1 MCVKTDTEKVVRAR
15 KIVTELLLARS
26 PESEVLLGIA
36 GQLGIKRSRFPER
49 EDDCILCGLCV
60 RMCEERM
67 GKSAISFSHR
77 GIERIVAPPFGRKT
91 EACQTCG
98 ACESICPVNCID
110 IKEYSKNKPV
120 PILSG
125 FDAELG
131 GSSPAYIPFP
141 QAVPKVATIDKNTC
155 AHLLNGTCGICKE
168 ICEAGAIDYEQ
179 KEEKIDV
186 EVGSVILTPGFE
198 EFTAEKKGE
207 YGHNRYPNVYTS
219 VQFERMLSAAGPC
232 EGHVIRKSDGRE
244 AKRIAWIQ
252 CVGSRDSSCG
262 NEYCSSICC
271 MASTKQALVA
281 NEHLGSLEASIFYID
296 IRAHGKDF
304 DQYYERAN
312 AMDNICY
319 IRSIP
324 SRIIQMPGTMDLR
337 LCYVS
342 EKEGY
347 TEQEYDIVV
356 LSVGMDPKTTVSE
369 NIFRLGIELNE
380 FGFCATDRL
389 HPLTTSKPGVFVAG
403 AFQEPKDIPET
414 VMQASAAVS
423 MSMELLSSARNSM
436 ITSKEYPP
444 EHDVTDEEARIG
456 VFVCHCGINIASVV
470 DVLRVVEEVKK
481 QPGVVMV
488 THTMFTCSDASLS
501 EIREMITEHRLNRIV
516 VASCTP
522 RTHEELFRE
531 TLKESGLNPYLFEL
545 ANIRDQCSWVHY
557 AVPGDATDKAIEL
570 VKMSIARAR
579 NLVPLGGE
587 SIPINQSA
595 CVIGGGVS
603 GMTAALSLA
612 NQGFAV
618 NLVECKPMLAGNL
631 ININSTLEQESL
643 DNFRTGLI
651 DSVKNNPNVN
661 LFLESKVTSVKGHV
675 GNFSVVLTKNEIET
689 EIQCG
694 AIIVAT
700 GATPAKTGEYQYGK
714 AENVLTQVEFE
725 KRLSDTGFEDN
736 DRNIVMIQC
745 VGSRNDDTP
754 YCSRICCSM
763 AIKNAL
769 KVKKLNPTSNVYV
782 LYRDIRTYGFREL
795 YYKEARQAGVVFI
808 HYDRDNLPV
817 VSESDGQ
824 VNKISVESPDFS
836 DIVAI
841 ETDLLVLST
850 GIQAEKGN
858 AALSNMLKVPLN
870 DNGFYVEAHLKLRP
884 VDFATEGIFLCGL
897 AHSPKFIDENISQAK
912 AAAARAATILSKT
925 HREVGAQVSR
935 VNQEMCISCM
945 TCVKAC
951 PYGAPFFNA
960 DNKAEVAGVKCMG
973 CGICASECPAM
984 AIQLNHFHSDH
995 FNTMIKELSLS
1006 TDRNPARKE

>member
-1 MCVKTDTEKVVRAR
+1 
-15 KIVTELLLARS
+15 
-26 PESEVLLGIA
+26 
-36 GQLGIKRSRFPER
+36 
-49 EDDCILCGLCV
+49 
-60 RMCEERM
+60 
-67 GKSAISFSHR
+67 
-77 GIERIVAPPFGRKT
+77 
-91 EACQTCG
+91 
-98 ACESICPVNCID
+98 
-110 IKEYSKNKPV
+110 
-120 PILSG
+120 
-125 FDAELG
+125 
-131 GSSPAYIPFP
+131 
-141 QAVPKVATIDKNTC
+141 
-155 AHLLNGTCGICKE
+155 
-168 ICEAGAIDYEQ
+168 
-179 KEEKIDV
+179 
-186 EVGSVILTPGFE
+186 
-198 EFTAEKKGE
+198 
-207 YGHNRYPNVYTS
+207 
-219 VQFERMLSAAGPC
+219 MLSAAGPC
-232 EGHVIRKSDGRE
+232 EGHVIRKSDGKE

-281 NEHLGSLEASIFYID
+281 NEHLNGLEASIFYID

-312 AMDNICY
+312 AIDNIHY

-324 SRIIQMPGTMDLR
+324 SRIIQMPKSLDLR
-337 LCYVS
+337 LCYVV
-342 EKEGY
+342 EQKGY

-369 NIFRLGIELNE
+369 SIFKLGIELNE
-380 FGFCATDRL
+380 FGFCSTDRL

-414 VMQASAAVS
+414 VMQASAAAS
-423 MSMELLSSARNSM
+423 MSMELLSSVRNTL
-436 ITSKEYPP
+436 ITRKEYPP
-444 EHDVTDEEARIG
+444 EHDVTDEQARIG

-481 QPGVVMV
+481 QPGVALV

-501 EIREMITEHRLNRIV
+501 EIKEMIIEHRLNRIV

-522 RTHEELFRE
+522 RTHEQLFRE
-531 TLKESGLNPYLFEL
+531 TLKETGLNPYLFEL
-545 ANIRDQCSWVHY
+545 ANIRDQCSWVHS
-557 AVPGDATDKAIEL
+557 AVPADATDKAVEL
-570 VKMSIARAR
+570 VKMSIARAKY
-579 NLVPLGGE
+579 LVPLGGE

-595 CVIGGGVS
+595 LVIGGGVS

-612 NQGFAV
+612 NQGFTV
-618 NLVECKPMLAGNL
+618 TLVERKPVLAGNL
-631 ININSTLEQESL
+631 MNINSTLEQESL
-643 DNFRTGLI
+643 DDFRTGII
-651 DSVKNNPNVN
+651 DSVKNNKNIN
-661 LFLESKVTSVKGHV
+661 LYLESKVTGINGHI
-675 GNFSVVLTKNEIET
+675 GNFTVTLTKKET
-689 EIQCG
+689 ETDIQCG

-700 GATPAKTGEYQYGK
+700 GATPAKTEEYYYGK
-714 AENVLTQVEFE
+714 AENVITQTGFE
-725 KRLSDTGFEDN
+725 KRLSDNIFEEN

-754 YCSRICCSM
+754 YCSRTCCSM
-763 AIKNAL
+763 AVKNAL

-782 LYRDIRTYGFREL
+782 LYRDMRTYGFREL

-808 HYDRDNLPV
+808 HYDRENLPV
-817 VSESDGQ
+817 VSESDGL
-824 VNKISVESPDFS
+824 VNKISIKSPDFS
-836 DIVAI
+836 ETVEI

-850 GIQAEKGN
+850 GIQAEKDN
-858 AALSNMLKVPLN
+858 PTLSNMLKVPLN

-935 VNQEMCISCM
+935 VNQDLCISCM

-951 PYGAPFFNA
+951 PYSAPFFNV

-984 AIQLNHFHSDH
+984 AIQLNHFQTEH
-995 FNTMIKELSLS
+995 FDTMIQELSFS
-1006 TDRNPARKE
+1006 TGRSPAQKETDYE